1 MMNQLTSEK
10 SPQVFDVIAFG
21 GIDIDWLFQMQKLP
35 SYDEKVSAELVG
47 LFPGGPVGNFACI
60 GSHLGTKVAAYC
72 TVGDDDGGRTLIDD
86 FQKNQV
92 DTSFVTI
99 KKGYT
104 TPFVIVAVD
113 DCGEKA
119 VIVPRLPEVIDTK
132 NIKDALSK
140 TKYIYLFP
148 NDTQLF
154 IEIASLAKAYGVK
167 VMVDIEATANLKCKE
182 LFDVLS
188 YTDIA
193 SFNEAGFEYSTGK
206 EFCIEAA
213 HELLNY
219 GPETVLITR
228 GNQGVVGIQ
237 KQESI
242 GQPAFIV
249 PVKDT
254 TGAGDT
260 FNAAFLSSTI
270 KGKTLRKS
278 LLFSSAAAALVIS
291 TVGTRTTMPTAA
303 DVEKFISS
311 NKAKGD

>member
-10 SPQVFDVIAFG
+10 SPQIFDVIAFG
-21 GIDIDWLFQMQKLP
+21 GIDIDWLFQMEKLP
-35 SYDEKVSAELVG
+35 SYDEKVSAEFVG

-72 TVGDDDGGRTLIDD
+72 TVGDDDGGRTLIND
-86 FQKNQV
+86 FQQNQV
-92 DTSFVTI
+92 DTSFITI

-119 VIVPRLPEVIDTK
+119 VIVPRLPDLIDTN

-167 VMVDIEATANLKCKE
+167 VMVDIEATANLKGKE
-182 LFDVLS
+182 LFEVLS

-193 SFNEAGFEYSTGK
+193 SFNESGFEYSTGK

-213 HELLNY
+213 RKLLNY
-219 GPETVLITR
+219 GPEIVLVTR
-228 GNQGVVGIQ
+228 GNKGVVGIQ
-237 KQESI
+237 EQECI
-242 GQPAFIV
+242 QQPAFIV
-249 PVKDT
+249 PVKDS

-260 FNAAFLSSTI
+260 FNAAFLFSTI
-270 KGKTLRKS
+270 KGKILSET
-278 LLFSSAAAALVIS
+278 LLFSAAAAALVIS
-291 TVGTRTTMPTAA
+291 TVGTRTTMPTAV
-303 DVEKFISS
+303 DVDKFINSY
-311 NKAKGD
+311 KTKGD

>member
-1 MMNQLTSEK
+1 LTSEK
-10 SPQVFDVIAFG
+10 SSQAFDVIAFG

-60 GSHLGTKVAAYC
+60 GSHLGTRVAAYC
-72 TVGDDDGGRTLIDD
+72 TVGDDDGGRTLIED
-86 FQKNQV
+86 FQQNQV
-92 DTSFVTI
+92 DTSFVTT
-99 KKGYT
+99 KNGYT
-104 TPFVIVAVD
+104 TPFVIVEVD

-119 VIVPRLPEVIDTK
+119 VIVPRLPEMIDTT
-132 NIKDALSK
+132 NIKAALSR

-148 NDTQLF
+148 NDTRLF
-154 IEIASLAKAYGVK
+154 IEIASMAKYYDVK
-167 VMVDIEATANLKCKE
+167 VMVDIEATANLKGKE

-206 EFCIEAA
+206 EFRVELAR
-213 HELLNY
+213 ELLNH
-219 GPETVLITR
+219 GPGTVLVTR

-237 KQESI
+237 KQESVE
-242 GQPAFIV
+242 QPAFPV
-249 PVKDT
+249 AVKDT

-260 FNAAFLSSTI
+260 FNAAFLFSI
-270 KGKTLRKS
+270 LKGKRLRES

-291 TVGTRTTMPTAA
+291 SVGTRTTMPTAA
-303 DVEKFISS
+303 DVEKFINSI
-311 NKAKGD
+311 NPKGD

>member
-1 MMNQLTSEK
+1 LTNEK
-10 SPQVFDVIAFG
+10 SPQAFDVIAFG
-21 GIDIDWLFQMQKLP
+21 GIDIDWLFQMKKLP

-60 GSHLGTKVAAYC
+60 GSHLGSRVAAYC
-72 TVGDDDGGRTLIDD
+72 TVGDDDGGRTLIED

-104 TPFVIVAVD
+104 TPFVIVEVD

-119 VIVPRLPEVIDTK
+119 VIVPRLPEMIDTTNLK
-132 NIKDALSK
+132 AALSK

-148 NDTQLF
+148 NDTRLF
-154 IEIASLAKAYGVK
+154 VEIASLAKGYGVK
-167 VMVDIEATANLKCKE
+167 VMVDIEATADLKGKE
-182 LFDVLS
+182 LFEVLS

-206 EFCIEAA
+206 EFRVESAR
-213 HELLNY
+213 ELLDH
-219 GPETVLITR
+219 GPETVLVTR
-228 GNQGVVGIQ
+228 GNRGVVGIQ
-237 KQESI
+237 KQECVD
-242 GQPAFIV
+242 QPAFNV

-260 FNAAFLSSTI
+260 FNAAFLFSTL
-270 KGKTLRKS
+270 KGKSLRES
-278 LLFSSAAAALVIS
+278 LMFSSAAAALVIS
-291 TVGTRTTMPTAA
+291 SVGTRTTMPTAA
-303 DVEKFISS
+303 DVEKFIHT
-311 NKAKGD
+311 NKTKGDEHV